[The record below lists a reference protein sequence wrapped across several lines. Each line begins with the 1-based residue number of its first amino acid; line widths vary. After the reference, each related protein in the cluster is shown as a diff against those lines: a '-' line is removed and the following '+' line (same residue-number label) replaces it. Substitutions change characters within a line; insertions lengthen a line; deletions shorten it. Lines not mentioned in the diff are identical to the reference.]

1 MTVPR
6 CGRLDAIPIKNG
18 PKYLRWAL
26 IEAATHAAR
35 HPSYREHYERTKGR
49 LGK

>member
-1 MTVPR
+1 
-6 CGRLDAIPIKNG
+6 LDAIPIKNG